1 MQLVKSYNDDNAV
14 KVIAFAVNFM
24 PLSVEEMVK
33 LISKLDTQN
42 NIEYFDKEFNIKKP
56 TQEVT
61 MTIHADGTQ
70 QHELSIGGIMYEKT
84 NDTDMLIWN
93 LTINKNSIIV
103 SCREYTRWDA
113 ISAKAIEF
121 ISKVMDNIVNMKI
134 THITLEYIDEFE
146 IINHNGKWKEEL
158 FKTNC
163 DYNLSHIYK
172 LDDFWHINHGYFF
185 DHKNLKFKLLD
196 TLNINY
202 FADEND
208 NLKHKVNV
216 ITQHMLTQIN
226 ESYDKSNIKK
236 YFDIIH
242 QHSKEIF
249 EAIIN
254 DNILKTFNRG

>member
-1 MQLVKSYNDDNAV
+1 MQLVKSYNPDNAV

-24 PLSVEEMVK
+24 PLSVEEMKK
-33 LISKLDTQN
+33 LISKLDTL
-42 NIEYFDKEFNIKKP
+42 EYFNEKFNIKKP

-84 NDTDMLIWN
+84 KDTNIPIWN
-93 LTINKNSIIV
+93 LTINKNSIVV
-103 SCREYTRWDA
+103 SCREYTRWDN
-113 ISAKAIEF
+113 ISTQSIEF
-121 ISKVMDNIVNMKI
+121 ISKVMDNTENINI

-146 IINHNGKWKEEL
+146 IINHKEKWKEEL

-185 DHKNLKFKLLD
+185 NHKKLNSKLLD

-216 ITQHMLTQIN
+216 ITQHMLMQIN
-226 ESYDKSNIKK
+226 ESYNESNIKK

-242 QHSKEIF
+242 LHSKEIF

-254 DNILKTFNRG
+254 DDILKTFKRG